1 MQRKEKQQATKQST
15 QNKVCAFCGEDNE
28 KLLEKHH
35 VFGRNTSPEILDLC
49 KNCHYLITLEQN
61 KINPRRRSKKAAKTD
76 LEAFAFVS
84 VGALFSVMGEI
95 LTEAGKIYYRDIKEG

>member
-1 MQRKEKQQATKQST
+1 MQRKEKQRVTKQSM

-61 KINPRRRSKKAAKTD
+61 KISPRRRSKKAAKSD
-76 LEAFAFVS
+76 LEAFAFCFRRRFIFCN
-84 VGALFSVMGEI
+84 G
-95 LTEAGKIYYRDIKEG
+95 